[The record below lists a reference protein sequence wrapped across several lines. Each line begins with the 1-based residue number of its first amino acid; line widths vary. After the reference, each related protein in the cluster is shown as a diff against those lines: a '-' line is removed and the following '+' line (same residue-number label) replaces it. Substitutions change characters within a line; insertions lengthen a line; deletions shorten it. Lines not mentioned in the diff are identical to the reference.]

1 VHRPSLTR
9 RAVLAGGTGAACGA
23 ALCACTTYNLGPAP
37 APPAA
42 PPPAAGG
49 GSGGAA
55 TGALASTADIP
66 VGGGVV
72 FADQDVVVTQPTA
85 GEFRAFSA
93 TCTHQGCFVS
103 EVTEGTINCPC
114 HGSRF
119 DVTDGAV
126 VDGPADAPLPEK
138 GVEVNGED
146 IVLA

>member
-1 VHRPSLTR
+1 VHHPALTR
-9 RAVLAGGTGAACGA
+9 RAVLVSGTGAACAG
-23 ALCACTTYNLGPAP
+23 ALCACATYTLGPAP

-42 PPPAAGG
+42 PAQPPDAAGG
-49 GSGGAA
+49 GAA
-55 TGALASTADIP
+55 GALASAADIP
-66 VGGGVV
+66 VGGGVI

-103 EVTEGTINCPC
+103 EVTDGTINCPC

-119 DVTDGAV
+119 DVADGAV
-126 VDGPADAPLPEK
+126 VDGPADTPLPER